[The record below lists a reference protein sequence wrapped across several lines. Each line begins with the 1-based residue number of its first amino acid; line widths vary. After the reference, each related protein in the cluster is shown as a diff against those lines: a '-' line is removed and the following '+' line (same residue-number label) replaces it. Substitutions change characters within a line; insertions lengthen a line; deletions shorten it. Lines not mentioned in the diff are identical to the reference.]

1 MLTTQ
6 DRKSMK
12 AQGKGTQQVVFGDK
26 TRFHTAPHGLSGWE
40 LESVGIVEFLSSKVL
55 GFVLVTVKCHQVV
68 Y

>member
-1 MLTTQ
+1 M
-6 DRKSMK
+6 
-12 AQGKGTQQVVFGDK
+12 VFGDK
-26 TRFHTAPHGLSGWE
+26 TSFHTAPHGLSGWE